1 VTGVGRREG
10 AVANTLGFA
19 RERTRAGWVRVQR
32 SAEVGLEPPAAGV
45 ETAGF
50 REAAG

>member
-1 VTGVGRREG
+1 VTGVGRHER

-19 RERTRAGWVRVQR
+19 RERTRAGWFRVQR
-32 SAEVGLEPPAAGV
+32 SAEVGRELPIAGV
-45 ETAGF
+45 ETAGL